1 MTSRPRQL
9 LGRVASKWI
18 GERAIPVGGVASD
31 RRLLRRV
38 LEGRSVGRVLVI
50 GRSLAARQAL
60 APMQIDVAGTSPYA
74 TEITVCSTVNGVDS
88 LPRARWDTIIFTD
101 AGRNLSRQLAAARQA
116 CRVGARLIIL
126 DCGLPMADEDVA
138 TTLTEVASIE
148 ELLVH
153 RGRRLWLARVP
164 A

>member
-9 LGRVASKWI
+9 LRRVASKWI

-74 TEITVCSTVNGVDS
+74 TGS
-88 LPRARWDTIIFTD
+88 L
-101 AGRNLSRQLAAARQA
+101 SARQSTGSIH
-116 CRVGARLIIL
+116 CR
-126 DCGLPMADEDVA
+126 GLGGTRSSSRMPVE
-138 TTLTEVASIE
+138 I
-148 ELLVH
+148 
-153 RGRRLWLARVP
+153 
-164 A
+164 